1 LIDSEPDL
9 APADCQGTDL
19 APSVARC

>member
-9 APADCQGTDL
+9 APADCQGTDH
-19 APSVARC
+19 AHSVARC